1 MQDHPVPV
9 PTNVTIDAAAGVHT
23 LNATRADVETQLEA
37 VGGLGGA
44 ILLVKQMNAKR
55 INDEGRAF
63 LRMVETIARN
73 PKVRVIVSVHT
84 EGDPELDGQ
93 VARVVI
99 GE

>member
-1 MQDHPVPV
+1 MNEKTDPGHP
-9 PTNVTIDAAAGVHT
+9 NVTIDAVAGVHT

-37 VGGLGGA
+37 VGGLQGA
-44 ILLVKQMNAKR
+44 ILLVKRMNATR

-63 LRMVETIARN
+63 LRVVEAIARN
-73 PKVRVIVSVHT
+73 PKVRVVVQVHT
-84 EGDPELDGQ
+84 EGDAELDGQ